1 MQRTALRLAT
11 AAGGLLCTLFVSATA
26 FAVVAQM
33 PDGIPTADQIQ
44 QMMNSSGG
52 MMPQGG
58 IPQAG
63 QMMPQIPQGM
73 DEMQKKG
80 EAMMQKG
87 FSQLKRSVG
96 GMKKA
101 IAQMEKAV
109 AGVQKAGY
117 AVDPAVTDSI
127 TKAKAAVSTI
137 ENGTSMTDEVQAALD
152 TFNDFI
158 DVLNENV
165 ESLNMLANFP
175 RILKQADRE
184 IKNVEKAYAKSK
196 TSLAKLDFDLTE
208 AYKAVDEK
216 VAALHAAYDKAVDLA
231 KNGKGADAFST
242 LENDF
247 FESVG
252 ETRQSIGMLD
262 AIRNISRSVK
272 SVEKGIASAE
282 KIIKKV
288 EAKGMDTSGLK
299 DIVAQSKAKLDEL
312 RAALKQKDFQPDDAV
327 SILED
332 LNGLR
337 ADFEDAL
344 NELTG
349 NDTQG
354 PGNSFAP
361 LNFFGGQMPK
371 GPDAM
376 FRGAMP
382 GGGQMR
388 PMEKFEF

>member
-1 MQRTALRLAT
+1 MP
-11 AAGGLLCTLFVSATA
+11 GGSNGFGPPA
-26 FAVVAQM
+26 
-33 PDGIPTADQIQ
+33 
-44 QMMNSSGG
+44 
-52 MMPQGG
+52 
-58 IPQAG
+58 
-63 QMMPQIPQGM
+63 GM

-87 FSQLKRSVG
+87 FNQMKRSTG
-96 GMKKA
+96 NMKKA

-127 TKAKAAVSTI
+127 AKAKAAVSTI

-196 TSLAKLDFDLTE
+196 ASLAKTDLNL
-208 AYKAVDEK
+208 ADAFKGIDEK
-216 VAALHAAYDKAVDLA
+216 VAALRTAYDTAVNLA
-231 KNGKGADAFST
+231 KSGKGADAFST

-252 ETRQSIGMLD
+252 DTRQSIGMLD
-262 AIRNISRSVK
+262 ALRNISRSVK

-282 KIIKKV
+282 KIVQKAG
-288 EAKGMDTSGLK
+288 AKGMDTTDLK
-299 DIVAQSKAKLDEL
+299 DIVAQSKAKLNEL
-312 RAALKQKDFQPDDAV
+312 KAALKQQDFQPDDAV

-337 ADFEDAL
+337 DEFEESL

-349 NDTQG
+349 GDSSAPDGGGASGLGGGKNG
-354 PGNSFAP
+354 GFNPNSFAP

-382 GGGQMR
+382 KGGQMQ
-388 PMEKFEF
+388 PMEKLEF